1 MRKGLATQPLSL
13 TQTRCAR
20 LTRWSCWHAVLR
32 GFVIERRFRERR
44 RTQFEAG
51 FCLPVRTRQRKT
63 LRRTWPRVETG
74 VSWSRRVRAFEEW
87 GTAISRLG
95 VRRKKRCRAGS
106 RALLVGMLGGL
117 GLVFFG
123 AAAGAGRRRRAF
135 Q

>member
-1 MRKGLATQPLSL
+1 MRKGFATQPPSL
-13 TQTRCAR
+13 TQTRSAR

-74 VSWSRRVRAFEEW
+74 VYCSRRVLTIAKFETAVTRF
-87 GTAISRLG
+87 GTMYNKVLG
-95 VRRKKRCRAGS
+95 VID
-106 RALLVGMLGGL
+106 
-117 GLVFFG
+117 
-123 AAAGAGRRRRAF
+123 
-135 Q
+135 